1 MLFRQEKIN
10 QRRGHRMNVKL
21 TFNVSMI
28 SLTVKSIKFLDEIL
42 NFRQKKVFLMFRL
55 KKRPI

>member
-42 NFRQKKVFLMFRL
+42 KFSTEKSFSDV
-55 KKRPI
+55 